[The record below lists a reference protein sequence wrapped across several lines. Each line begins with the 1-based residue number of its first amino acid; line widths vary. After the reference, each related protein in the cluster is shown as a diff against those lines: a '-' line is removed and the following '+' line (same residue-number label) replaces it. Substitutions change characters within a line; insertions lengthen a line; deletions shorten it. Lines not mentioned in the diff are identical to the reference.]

1 MMLLLTGCGKEELY
15 ADYEHYDLKD
25 KVVQYYECLDDE
37 HIIRTYAIADITPDP
52 YESHIRGLFY
62 QVGEED
68 FILLDTIELPYYEEQ
83 DSRSYNT
90 IYNNKLYVHGISKS
104 KDVKGDLLEY
114 TLNNEKIILKGID
127 FQYPSLPYGKD
138 LAGLKTKDIDN
149 EYIYFDNYYMIKDD
163 AYIKCSLED
172 YDCEY
177 VEN

>member
-1 MMLLLTGCGKEELY
+1 MLLLTGCGKEELY

-127 FQYPSLPYGKD
+127 FQYPSLPYGKEFSRF
-138 LAGLKTKDIDN
+138 KTK
-149 EYIYFDNYYMIKDD
+149 
-163 AYIKCSLED
+163 
-172 YDCEY
+172 
-177 VEN
+177 V